1 MENFTFTLIRQGEP
15 LTEEFIKSIIDKTNI
30 NEGLLRSK
38 LFDLFCYN
46 KMVIALSKATAEE
59 IKYFLQ
65 QTENIINLC

>member
-1 MENFTFTLIRQGEP
+1 MENFTFTLIRQGEI
-15 LTEEFIKSIIDKTNI
+15 LTEDFIKSVVNKTNV

-38 LFDLFCYN
+38 LFDLFCYD
-46 KMVIALSKATAEE
+46 KMVITLDKVTAEK